1 MRTVDFSGTIV
12 MYNLVV
18 GLLLMLSS
26 EKIAAFAGHIN
37 SSYSEKVTRLTR
49 VSTFTFGSA
58 VAGLSAAIYILFH
71 LLKLD
76 L

>member
-1 MRTVDFSGTIV
+1 MKTYDPSGMIV
-12 MYNLVV
+12 MYNLVI

-37 SSYSEKVTRLTR
+37 RSHSQKVTRLTR
-49 VSTFTFGSA
+49 VSILTFGTA

-71 LLKLD
+71 MLKLD
-76 L
+76 V

>member
-1 MRTVDFSGTIV
+1 MKTVDLSGMIV
-12 MYNLVV
+12 MYNFVI

-37 SSYSEKVTRLTR
+37 RSYSQKVTRLTR
-49 VSTFTFGSA
+49 LSTFTFGAA